1 MADFLHPAGRA
12 NIEDVGSPKGNVLS
26 EGHMS
31 LDSRSEVDSGKE
43 NGNAV
48 PVDMQAEIKA
58 KIVGYVSAL
67 EISHPSL
74 LRAVP
79 AFAVLRNF
87 GQVLRGRAMEP
98 SKLYRLSREV
108 GSIDEFWSHSW
119 HASLVWKVWLLLML
133 KNGRAACAVGTF
145 WALLAAWLS
154 YMDYLPGWYKE
165 PSLQGPGYSGE
176 PLGKQDARLQ

>member
-1 MADFLHPAGRA
+1 MADVLNPAGRA
-12 NIEDVGSPKGNVLS
+12 NIEDVGSPMGNY
-26 EGHMS
+26 
-31 LDSRSEVDSGKE
+31 
-43 NGNAV
+43 GNAV
-48 PVDMQAEIKA
+48 PMDVQAKNKA
-58 KIVGYVSAL
+58 KVVGYVSAL

-79 AFAVLRNF
+79 AFAILRNF

-145 WALLAAWLS
+145 GALLAAWLS

-165 PSLQGPGYSGE
+165 PSLQGFGYSGQ
-176 PLGKQDARLQ
+176 PSGKQDVILQCFSVSWKAALLLCC